1 MCTFCIGVKG
11 DGIGVLSQDHHIQ
24 MAAVLW
30 SRYSISGMRC
40 QVFLIMHVT
49 VPAELKKDS
58 TEKTERAKLLDTQ
71 ICLKQEE
78 IRQITQS
85 TNLRRSNLDR
95 WAEYEYVYKSPAWC
109 WSVLIKGG
117 QNYDKILGFYLCNH
131 VPPSA
136 LSVARSCGCT
146 AHCQQC
152 SLCAIKRKT
161 LTFGDGQTNFLY
173 KKLQNCCYIIDI
185 SRNT

>member
-11 DGIGVLSQDHHIQ
+11 DGIGDLSQDHHDQ

-71 ICLKQEE
+71 ISLKQEE

-95 WAEYEYVYKSPAWC
+95 WAEYEYVYKSPA
-109 WSVLIKGG
+109 
-117 QNYDKILGFYLCNH
+117 
-131 VPPSA
+131 
-136 LSVARSCGCT
+136 
-146 AHCQQC
+146 
-152 SLCAIKRKT
+152 
-161 LTFGDGQTNFLY
+161 
-173 KKLQNCCYIIDI
+173 
-185 SRNT
+185 